1 METFSDINAYYA
13 WHKKVPKRM
22 VEDFKILRLENIGL
36 EMDKEE
42 LQRLKIPH
50 RRDFFELSFAQK
62 EVSSTLIRVGNAK
75 FKGIDNN
82 VIFTSPHQVFSI
94 DFGKKLEEQ
103 EVRGF
108 LIAFKPSFLIK
119 EQRDFLIMNKFS
131 FFNSYTCPNYILGEE
146 QLGTVMNLVN
156 RIYTE
161 FVSDELYSLEIIKAY
176 FEALLHLFN
185 RILSI
190 NPIIAPTSSFNQI
203 ATRFEQKII
212 DSGSAIASIKEYA
225 NALNISPNYLSE
237 CVKKATGKSA
247 KQILLSHKLII
258 AKSLLQEQDKNIA
271 EIAYE
276 MGYTE
281 PTNFTKFFKQMTGT
295 TPNQFRA
302 SF

>member
-108 LIAFKPSFLIK
+108 PHCIQTFFLNQGAK
-119 EQRDFLIMNKFS
+119 GFS
-131 FFNSYTCPNYILGEE
+131 DNE
-146 QLGTVMNLVN
+146 
-156 RIYTE
+156 
-161 FVSDELYSLEIIKAY
+161 
-176 FEALLHLFN
+176 
-185 RILSI
+185 
-190 NPIIAPTSSFNQI
+190 
-203 ATRFEQKII
+203 
-212 DSGSAIASIKEYA
+212 
-225 NALNISPNYLSE
+225 
-237 CVKKATGKSA
+237 
-247 KQILLSHKLII
+247 
-258 AKSLLQEQDKNIA
+258 
-271 EIAYE
+271 
-276 MGYTE
+276 
-281 PTNFTKFFKQMTGT
+281 
-295 TPNQFRA
+295 
-302 SF
+302 